1 MSLEKVAKHLASK
14 GRDEDT
20 MLVHMTP
27 KEVHGLQAL
36 AKAHGGS
43 LTVNPDTGLPEAG
56 FLKSI
61 LPTLVGV
68 GLNMFAPG
76 LGTAATMAIGAGVG
90 ALTNRQD
97 PLMGAITGGLGAYG
111 GSSLGSSLQAGLN
124 AAATPAATNVAL
136 PAAASTPSVVNAP
149 VMGNWTPITGAEA
162 APIAATP
169 PPTIAQSIEAA
180 MQKPEAFIKG
190 AGGASNLIKSGM
202 YASAPLA
209 MMQPETGSRG
219 SYLSEPVNYE
229 YDPGY
234 TEAPASSNFTA
245 ERRYFN
251 PKYKKL
257 AEGGTVQNAQ
267 PQFVSQSTVP
277 TFAAMPQQAGF
288 GGLAQPK
295 QPATDQEIKNYV
307 QDAMA
312 MPGMADWQKA
322 GLIRDRAQQY
332 GVSNEKLAAVT
343 GYNLPTVDSYLNQL
357 SYNPVIPQQA
367 GIAGLSQAAF
377 QPQAQPNISGIQN
390 LPTQYGT
397 TLPSHVEDQRI
408 KDYVTDVTKYR
419 QGLTD
424 AQRGEEIDRTAQ
436 QFGVTRD
443 QLARATGYSLDQV
456 NNYLGYMRPDI
467 APTGNMRGASSDI
480 MKYLYGVPSGGTG
493 EKVSQPVQTV
503 ADIQKGIDAAKKAEE
518 DAIAA
523 TGIKGYK
530 YNPHGST
537 TDTMNLDFTPEEV
550 KAGGKKVIV
559 YTGADSHPES
569 HWVPVPKASAP
580 TSTPK
585 TEPAKQTAS
594 TAEIK
599 NYVQSVLNDQ
609 SLTPAQRSQTI
620 NWKAG
625 QYGVSRAQLAE
636 ATGYSLKEVEDYLSK
651 GYAAGG
657 GLRSGGFVVPA
668 DVVSA
673 LGNGSTDAGLEVLMQ
688 KFNAKPI
695 DGPGDGM
702 SDSIPTTIEGRQ
714 RARVARGE
722 AYISPEDV
730 QRFGGSKKFYA
741 MLDRIRRNAHGK
753 TTQQR
758 QVKPE
763 KLV

>member
-229 YDPGY
+229 YEPGY

-277 TFAAMPQQAGF
+277 TFAAMPQ
-288 GGLAQPK
+288 P
-295 QPATDQEIKNYV
+295 
-307 QDAMA
+307 
-312 MPGMADWQKA
+312 
-322 GLIRDRAQQY
+322 
-332 GVSNEKLAAVT
+332 
-343 GYNLPTVDSYLNQL
+343 QL

-397 TLPSHVEDQRI
+397 TLPSNVEDQRI
-408 KDYVTDVTKYR
+408 KDYVAEVLRNPSFGATPAEKGAT
-419 QGLTD
+419 
-424 AQRGEEIDRTAQ
+424 IDTTAQ

-467 APTGNMRGASSDI
+467 APTGNMRGASSDA
-480 MKYLYGVPSGGTG
+480 MKYLYGVPSIGTG

-503 ADIQKGIDAAKKAEE
+503 ADLQKGIDAAKKAEE

-530 YNPHGST
+530 YNPYGSSAN
-537 TDTMNLDFTPEEV
+537 TMTLDFTPEEV
-550 KAGGKKVIV
+550 RAGGKYTTV
-559 YTGADSHPES
+559 YTGADYTPES

-585 TEPAKQTAS
+585 TEPAKQTVS

-609 SLTPAQRSQTI
+609 SLTPRQRAQTI
-620 NWKAG
+620 SWTADQN
-625 QYGVSRAQLAE
+625 GVSRAQLAE

-702 SDSIPTTIEGRQ
+702 SDSIPTTIEGKQ